1 MSIIA
6 KLRHPSLQLY
16 SFLSR
21 FSLLKS
27 YKGKIMIVAFVG
39 THIPLLSLLIYFIS
53 TTSFPFQ
60 LKLRIIIIALLAT
73 LIGTAL
79 TLYAL
84 HNLLAP
90 ISLTFLGLRKYLLYK
105 QLPNLPT
112 EFTDEAG
119 ILMADTVHT
128 IKKLDQ
134 VIDYMASYDDLTG
147 LPNRD
152 LFRDRLQQAVSQ
164 AHDSHQT
171 LAVMFLSLN
180 RLKRINDTLGYHAG
194 DVLLRSAAQRFTNC
208 INDNNILARVGS
220 NTFAIVQTRF
230 RTVDDIVNLAEKIC
244 DTVAKP
250 FAIDNHEI
258 TTGASVGIAIYP
270 SDTTNIDHLV
280 GYADT
285 AMHQAQRQELNN
297 YHFYSTDLNSS
308 LQERLALENELYY
321 ALDRGELLL
330 HYQPQVSLHS
340 GRIIGVETL
349 IRWQNPARGLVSP
362 AKFIPIAEET
372 GLIVPIGEW
381 VLRTACAQSLT
392 WQAQGFPSLKIAVNL
407 SARQF
412 KQQNLVQTVNQV
424 LETTGLDP
432 HYLELELTES
442 LMIDNIQQSINIMQQ
457 LHNMGIVLSVDDFG
471 TGYSSLN
478 YLKRFPIHTLKI
490 DQSFVR
496 DLVVDSDDAAIVDAI
511 ISLAHSLNLSVI
523 AEGVESQEQLTY
535 LQNKGCDEIQGYYF
549 SRPLPAHTFTQLLEE
564 GKALNNITL
573 LDVT

>member
-1 MSIIA
+1 M
-6 KLRHPSLQLY
+6 
-16 SFLSR
+16 F
-21 FSLLKS
+21 KS
-27 YKGKIMIVAFVG
+27 YKGKIMVVAFIG
-39 THIPLLSLLIYFIS
+39 THIPLLTLLIYFIS
-53 TTSFPFQ
+53 TTTFTFQ

-73 LIGTAL
+73 LIGTAV

-90 ISLTFLGLRKYLLYK
+90 ISLTFLGLRKYLLHK

-134 VIDYMASYDDLTG
+134 AINYMASYDDLTG

-164 AHDSHQT
+164 AQNNNQM
-171 LAVMFLSLN
+171 LAVMLLRLN
-180 RLKRINDTLGYHAG
+180 RLTRINDTLGYHAG
-194 DVLLRSAAQRFTNC
+194 DVLLRSAAQRFASC
-208 INDNNILARVGS
+208 MSDNNILARIGS
-220 NTFAIVQTRF
+220 NTFAIMQTHLRS
-230 RTVDDIVNLAEKIC
+230 VDDVVNLAEKIC

-250 FAIDNHEI
+250 FAINTHEL
-258 TTGASVGIAIYP
+258 TTGASVGITIYP
-270 SDTTNIDHLV
+270 NDTTNIDRLV
-280 GYADT
+280 SCADT
-285 AMHQAQRQELNN
+285 AMHQAQKQGVNN
-297 YHFYSTDLNSS
+297 YHFYSADLNSS
-308 LQERLALENELYY
+308 LQERLALENELYH

-381 VLRTACAQSLT
+381 VLRTACNQSLA
-392 WQAQGFPSLKIAVNL
+392 WQAQGFSSLKIAVNL

-412 KQQNLVQTVNQV
+412 KQQNLVETVTQV
-424 LETTGLDP
+424 LDATGLDP
-432 HYLELELTES
+432 NYLELELTES
-442 LMIDNIQQSINIMQQ
+442 LMVDNIQQSINIMQQ

-496 DLVVDSDDAAIVDAI
+496 DLAVDSDDAAIVDAI
-511 ISLAHSLNLSVI
+511 ISLAHSLKLSVI
-523 AEGVESQEQLTY
+523 AEGVESQEQLIY

-549 SRPLPAHTFTQLLEE
+549 SRPLPAPTLTQLLEE
-564 GKALNNITL
+564 GKTLSDTL
-573 LDVT
+573 LLT

>member
-1 MSIIA
+1 MGMIA
-6 KLRHPSLQLY
+6 KLRSPNLQLY

-21 FSLLKS
+21 LPLLKS
-27 YKGKIMIVAFVG
+27 YKGKIMVIAFIG
-39 THIPLLSLLIYFIS
+39 THIPLLSLLIYFVNS
-53 TTSFPFQ
+53 TSFGLQ
-60 LKLRIIIIALLAT
+60 LKLRIIVIALVAT

-90 ISLTFLGLRKYLLYK
+90 ISLTFLGLRKYLLHK
-105 QLPNLPT
+105 ELPNLPT

-119 ILMADTVHT
+119 ILMADTAHAL
-128 IKKLDQ
+128 KKLDQ
-134 VIDYMASYDDLTG
+134 VINYMANYDDLTG

-152 LFRDRLQQAVSQ
+152 LFRDRLQQAIAQ
-164 AHDSHQT
+164 AQNSHQM
-171 LAVMFLSLN
+171 LAIILLRLN

-194 DVLLRSAAQRFTNC
+194 DVLLRNAAQRFASC
-208 INDNNILARVGS
+208 MSDNDILARLGS
-220 NTFAIVQTRF
+220 NTFAIVQTHL
-230 RTVDDIVNLAEKIC
+230 RTVDDIVTLAEKIC
-244 DTVAKP
+244 DASARP
-250 FAIDNHEI
+250 FTIDQQEI
-258 TTGASVGIAIYP
+258 STGASLGIAIYP
-270 SDTTNIDHLV
+270 NDSTNVEHLV
-280 GYADT
+280 SYADT
-285 AMHQAQRQELNN
+285 AMHQAQRQGSN
-297 YHFYSTDLNSS
+297 YQFYSADINNS

-349 IRWQNPARGLVSP
+349 IRWQNPTRGLVSP

-381 VLRTACAQSLT
+381 VLRTACAQSLA
-392 WQAQGFPSLKIAVNL
+392 WQAQGFPALKIAVNL

-412 KQQNLVQTVNQV
+412 KQQNLVETVTQV
-424 LETTGLDP
+424 LDATGLEP
-432 HYLELELTES
+432 NYLELELTES
-442 LMIDNIQQSINIMQQ
+442 LMVDNIQQSINIMQQ

-523 AEGVESQEQLTY
+523 AEGVESQAQLDY
-535 LQNKGCDEIQGYYF
+535 LQTKGCDEVQGYYF
-549 SRPLPAHTFTQLLEE
+549 SRPLPANTFTQLLQE
-564 GKALNNITL
+564 GKTL
-573 LDVT
+573 SLAV

>member
-1 MSIIA
+1 
-6 KLRHPSLQLY
+6 
-16 SFLSR
+16 
-21 FSLLKS
+21 
-27 YKGKIMIVAFVG
+27 MIVAFVG

>member
-1 MSIIA
+1 MGMIA
-6 KLRHPSLQLY
+6 KLRSPNIQLY

-21 FSLLKS
+21 LPLLKS
-27 YKGKIMIVAFVG
+27 YKGKIMVIAFIG
-39 THIPLLSLLIYFIS
+39 THIPLLSLLIYFVNS
-53 TTSFPFQ
+53 TSFGLQ
-60 LKLRIIIIALLAT
+60 LKLRIIVIALVAT

-90 ISLTFLGLRKYLLYK
+90 ISLTFLGLRKYLLHK
-105 QLPNLPT
+105 ELPNLPT

-119 ILMADTVHT
+119 ILMADTAHT
-128 IKKLDQ
+128 LKKLDQ
-134 VIDYMASYDDLTG
+134 VINYMANYDDLTG

-152 LFRDRLQQAVSQ
+152 LFRDRLQQAIAQ
-164 AHDSHQT
+164 AQNSHQM
-171 LAVMFLSLN
+171 LAIILLRLN
-180 RLKRINDTLGYHAG
+180 RLKRINDTLGYHTG
-194 DVLLRSAAQRFTNC
+194 DVLLRNAAQRFASC
-208 INDNNILARVGS
+208 MSDNDILARLGS
-220 NTFAIVQTRF
+220 NTFAIVQTHL
-230 RTVDDIVNLAEKIC
+230 RTVDDIVTLAEKIC
-244 DTVAKP
+244 DASART
-250 FAIDNHEI
+250 FTINQQEI
-258 TTGASVGIAIYP
+258 STGASLGIAIYP
-270 SDTTNIDHLV
+270 NDSTNVEHLV
-280 GYADT
+280 SYADT
-285 AMHQAQRQELNN
+285 AMHQAQRQGSN
-297 YHFYSTDLNSS
+297 YQFYSADINNS

-349 IRWQNPARGLVSP
+349 IRWQNPTRGLVSP

-381 VLRTACAQSLT
+381 VLRTACAQSLA
-392 WQAQGFPSLKIAVNL
+392 WQAQGFPALKIAVNL

-412 KQQNLVQTVNQV
+412 KQQNLVETVTQV
-424 LETTGLDP
+424 LDATGLDP
-432 HYLELELTES
+432 NYLELELTES
-442 LMIDNIQQSINIMQQ
+442 LMVDNIQQSINIMQQ

-523 AEGVESQEQLTY
+523 AEGVESQEQLDY
-535 LQNKGCDEIQGYYF
+535 LQTKGCDEVQGYYF
-549 SRPLPAHTFTQLLEE
+549 SRPLPANIFTQLLQE
-564 GKALNNITL
+564 GKTL
-573 LDVT
+573 SLAV